1 MGIHSRSW
9 QSEGYRFGFNTQE
22 KTPEIA
28 PDTYTAE
35 FWQYDSRVA
44 RRWNVDPVF
53 VEWESSYAVN
63 RNNPIGF
70 ADPFGDS
77 GEITIDKSNKKI
89 TISSH
94 LVFYGTKADTHAKK
108 AYNNIVEQWTD
119 YSFDNGWTV
128 SFDISM
134 EIVDEKTVLEMAN
147 KDNGA
152 LNNYIR
158 IEDTNRAEKVET
170 ENGDAMVSLVPELG
184 GKSGFWLTGDI
195 DKGNTA
201 AHEFSHLLGL
211 AHCPDLA
218 RNCYKAATATTAG
231 IVIQHDIR
239 YADIEPRIVT
249 ESAVREAIGY
259 INRNKFEKES
269 SWFGKTT
276 NKIGLTNKSVYS
288 WGNFNKNDEYSLRIY
303 NKSGGYIMG
312 KSFKYDKQ
320 TKQMVTGDSYEFKS
334 KSN

>member
-1 MGIHSRSW
+1 IEQEARLVSATDYYPFGMAIHSRSW

-53 VEWESSYAVN
+53 VEWESPYAVN

-70 ADPFGDS
+70 SDPFGDS
-77 GEITIDKSNKKI
+77 GELTIDWSNKKI

-158 IEDTNRAEKVET
+158 IEDTNKAESVIT
-170 ENGDAMVSLVPELG
+170 EGGDVPVSLVSFLG

-195 DKGNTA
+195 ERGNTS
-201 AHEFSHLLGL
+201 AHEFAHFLGL
-211 AHCPDLA
+211 DHCPDLA
-218 RNCYKAATATTAG
+218 NNCYEGTTKDG
-231 IVIQHDIR
+231 IAIYDIR

-249 ESAVREAIGY
+249 KGAVREAIGY
-259 INRNKFEKES
+259 INRNKFQKES
-269 SWFGKTT
+269 NWFEKV
-276 NKIGLTNKSVYS
+276 TNKSVYS
-288 WGNFNKNDEYSLRIY
+288 WGNFNKTDDPNMRIY
-303 NKSGGYIMG
+303 DSEGFSIL
-312 KSFKYDKQ
+312 DKAV
-320 TKQMVTGDSYEFKS
+320 KIK
-334 KSN
+334 